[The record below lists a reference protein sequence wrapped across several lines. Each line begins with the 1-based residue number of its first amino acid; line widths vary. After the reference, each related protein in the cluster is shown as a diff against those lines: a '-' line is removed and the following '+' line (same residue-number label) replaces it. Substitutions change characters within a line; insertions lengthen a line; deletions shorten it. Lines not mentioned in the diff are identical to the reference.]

1 MATKRTNKP
10 TTKNTKP
17 KKEVIPV
24 FTYLDLGCG
33 QNKSTVEGLAAQGI
47 IPQDQVAHARVL
59 GIDQHKC
66 EGVDVVHDLTKFPY
80 PFKDNSIDGAFSSH
94 FVEHLD
100 GLTRIKFFNEM
111 YRILKMGARMRHIH
125 PHYRS
130 VRAIQDPTHAWP
142 PIAPESYWYWDKGFR
157 EANKL
162 GHYLGNC
169 DYAITVYN
177 SGLNTPWDTK
187 EKETVVP
194 FAIKHYNDVVPDLIA
209 DMVKR

>member
-1 MATKRTNKP
+1 M
-10 TTKNTKP
+10 TTKKIKP
-17 KKEVIPV
+17 KKEV

-33 QNKSTVEGLAAQGI
+33 QNKCSVQQLHEHSI
-47 IPQDQVAHARVL
+47 IPIERIENAVVL
-59 GIDQHKC
+59 GVDMYPC
-66 EGVDVVHDLTKFPY
+66 EGVDKVWDLTKFPY

-100 GLTRIKFFNEM
+100 GPERIKFFNEM
-111 YRILKMGARMRHIH
+111 YRILKVGARMRHIH

-130 VRAIQDPTHAWP
+130 VRAVQDPTHKWP
-142 PIAPESYWYWDKGFR
+142 PIAPESYWYWDKNFR

-169 DYAITVYN
+169 DFEIVVYN
-177 SGLNTPWDTK
+177 SGFTDQSWATK
-187 EKETVVP
+187 NKETQA
-194 FAIKHYNDVVPDLIA
+194 FAAKHYNDVIPDLIA

>member
-1 MATKRTNKP
+1 MAKQNNKP
-10 TTKNTKP
+10 KAKTP
-17 KKEVIPV
+17 KAPEYI
-24 FTYLDLGCG
+24 YLDLGCG
-33 QNKSTVEGLAAQGI
+33 QNKQNADSLFAQGVITVEHKQYAK
-47 IPQDQVAHARVL
+47 VL
-59 GIDQHKC
+59 GVDQHEC
-66 EGVDVVHDLTKFPY
+66 EGVDMVFDLTTFPY

-100 GLTRIKFFNEM
+100 GHTRIKFFNEM
-111 YRILKMGARMRHIH
+111 YRILKVGARMRHIH

-142 PIAPESYWYWDKGFR
+142 PIAPESYWYWDKNFR
-157 EANKL
+157 EVNKL

-169 DYAITVYN
+169 DYAITIYN
-177 SGLNTPWDTK
+177 SGYSDPEWATKSDT
-187 EKETVVP
+187 TRN